1 MYMYLVDCRQEPDKI
16 RFILSAAVDREL
28 KCQGTYLQSSRYVPT
43 GRLLPK
49 QKRAV
54 SSRRGSYSHVGYI

>member
-28 KCQGTYLQSSRYVPT
+28 KCQGTYLQGTYR
-43 GRLLPK
+43 
-49 QKRAV
+49 
-54 SSRRGSYSHVGYI
+54 